1 MSTQRTIGEPL
12 QRFGFGL
19 LPRSAFALAAACA
32 SAVCIASPEVAVP
45 KVTPAQWKI
54 MQKEAFD
61 RSEAIFTRA
70 QKLPGLLAQY
80 QMMSDAYDADPKA
93 PFRII
98 FSQYLSWYQT
108 YVGDYT
114 GARRLYSIRQLPEKN
129 DAPSPLNNAGF
140 VQRPALDAIAELAHG
155 RQAVFFNEAHN
166 VPLTRTLTVELL
178 ERLRQDGFDYFAAE
192 TLYDT
197 DPGLQKRGYPTSE
210 SGFYV
215 EEPIYAEMIRTAIKL
230 GFTVVAYDASGNA
243 EGDARE
249 REQAKALYERVFKNN
264 PKARLV
270 VNAGYAHIQ
279 KDGKYLDG
287 KAMAYYF
294 RKASG
299 IEPLAVEQT
308 MMIEHDVPAHDHPY
322 YRALF
327 NPEQHPKAPVVY
339 VGKDGKPW
347 SLKPGWYDVSVFFP
361 PDTLFR
367 RRPTWLDLDGLRKP
381 YQISADPCA
390 KRFPC
395 LIEARYEKE
404 GDDAIPADR
413 ILLEA
418 GTRPSDKP
426 SDFNV
431 LYLRPGRYRLSA
443 RSIDNRVQNDTI
455 TVSERP

>member
-1 MSTQRTIGEPL
+1 MRRHVPHHRPTI
-12 QRFGFGL
+12 RRWL
-19 LPRSAFALAAACA
+19 LLAALCA
-32 SAVCIASPEVAVP
+32 GSTCLASPEVAVP
-45 KVTPAQWKI
+45 RVSPAQWKQ
-54 MQKEAFD
+54 MQKKAFD
-61 RSEAIFTRA
+61 KSETIFTRA
-70 QKLPGLLAQY
+70 QKLPGMLSQY
-80 QMMSDAYDADPKA
+80 QIMSDAYNADPTA

-108 YVGDYT
+108 YIGDYV

-129 DAPSPLNNAGF
+129 DAPSPLNNAQF

-166 VPLTRTLTVELL
+166 VPLTRTLTLELL
-178 ERLRQDGFDYFAAE
+178 ARLRQDGFNYFAAE

-197 DPGLQKRGYPTSE
+197 DKDLQKRGYPTSE

-215 EEPIYAEMIRTAIKL
+215 EEPIYAEMIRSALKL

-249 REQAKALYERVFKNN
+249 REQAKALYEQVFKRD

-270 VNAGYAHIQ
+270 VNAGYAHTQ
-279 KDGKYLDG
+279 KDGKYLNG
-287 KAMAYYF
+287 KSMAYYF

-299 IEPLAVEQT
+299 IEPMSVEQT
-308 MMIEHDVPAHDHPY
+308 MLIEHDVAEHDHPY

-327 NPEQHPKAPVVY
+327 HPEQHPQAPVVY

-361 PDTLFR
+361 PDKLLR
-367 RRPTWLDLDGLRKP
+367 GRPTWLDLDGLRKP
-381 YQISADPCA
+381 YQISADICA
-390 KRFPC
+390 KHYPC
-395 LIEARYEKE
+395 LVEARYANE

-413 ILLEA
+413 ILLQA
-418 GTRPSDKP
+418 GARPGDKP
-426 SDFNV
+426 SDFN
-431 LYLRPGRYRLSA
+431 LIYLRPGRYKLSA
-443 RSIDNRVQNDTI
+443 RDASDRAQHDTI
-455 TVSERP
+455 TVSGS

>member
-1 MSTQRTIGEPL
+1 MSTTR
-12 QRFGFGL
+12 
-19 LPRSAFALAAACA
+19 ALGMIAAAALLVA
-32 SAVCIASPEVAVP
+32 SATAS
-45 KVTPAQWKI
+45 AQLPSTWRAEQLEAMDASDAI
-54 MQKEAFD
+54 MQ
-61 RSEAIFTRA
+61 RVHM
-70 QKLPGLLAQY
+70 QHGLLAQY
-80 QMMSDAYDADPKA
+80 QVMRHAYAANGRPA
-93 PFRII
+93 FRAI

-108 YVGDYT
+108 YIGDYA

-129 DAPSPLNNAGF
+129 DAPSPLTDANF
-140 VQRPALDAIAELAHG
+140 TQRPALDAIAELAHG

-166 VPLTRTLTVELL
+166 VAVTRSLTVELL
-178 ERLRQDGFDYFAAE
+178 KRLREDGYDYFAAE

-197 DPGLQKRGYPTSE
+197 DKNLQKRGYPTSE

-215 EEPIYAEMIRTAIKL
+215 EEPIYAEMVRTALKL
-230 GFTVVAYDASGNA
+230 GFKVVAYDSSGNA

-249 REQAKALYERVFKNN
+249 REQAKALYEQVFKRD

-287 KAMAYYF
+287 KSMAYYF

-299 IEPLAVEQT
+299 IEPLCVEQT
-308 MMIEHDVPAHDHPY
+308 MLIEHDVAAHDHPY

-327 NPEQHPKAPVVY
+327 NTEKHPQTPVAY

-367 RRPTWLDLDGLRKP
+367 GRPTWLDLNGLRKP
-381 YQISADPCA
+381 YQISADICA
-390 KRFPC
+390 KNFPC
-395 LIEARYEKE
+395 LVEARYENE

-413 ILLEA
+413 ILLQA
-418 GTRPSDKP
+418 GMRPSDKP

-431 LYLRPGRYRLSA
+431 LYLRPGRYKLSG
-443 RSIDNRVQNDTI
+443 RGGDNRAQTDTI
-455 TVSERP
+455 TVSGS

>member
-1 MSTQRTIGEPL
+1 MPTHRPASKSP
-12 QRFGFGL
+12 RFPALSRCRVL
-19 LPRSAFALAAACA
+19 LFAALCTTGSAF
-32 SAVCIASPEVAVP
+32 ASPEVAVP
-45 KVTPAQWKI
+45 KVSPAQWKL
-54 MQKEAFD
+54 MQKQAFD
-61 RSEAIFTRA
+61 KSEAIFTRA
-70 QKLPGLLAQY
+70 QKLPGMLSQY
-80 QMMSDAYDADPKA
+80 QIMSNAYDSDPTA

-98 FSQYLSWYQT
+98 FSQYFSWYQT

-129 DAPSPLNNAGF
+129 DAPSPLNDANYE
-140 VQRPALDAIAELAHG
+140 QRAALDAIAELAHG

-166 VPLTRTLTVELL
+166 VAVTRSVTVELL
-178 ERLRQDGFDYFAAE
+178 KRLREDGYNYFAAE

-197 DPGLQKRGYPTSE
+197 DKDLQKRGYPTSE

-215 EEPIYAEMIRTAIKL
+215 EEPIYAEMIRTALKL

-249 REQAKALYERVFKNN
+249 REQAKSLYEQVFKRD

-270 VNAGYAHIQ
+270 VNAGYAHTQ

-287 KAMAYYF
+287 KSMAYYF

-299 IEPLAVEQT
+299 IEPLSVEQT
-308 MMIEHDVPAHDHPY
+308 MLIEHDVAAHDHPY

-327 NPEQHPKAPVVY
+327 DPEKHPQAPVVY

-361 PDTLFR
+361 PDILFR
-367 RRPTWLDLDGLRKP
+367 RRPTWLDLGGLRKP
-381 YQISADPCA
+381 YQISADLCA
-390 KRFPC
+390 KHFPC
-395 LIEARYEKE
+395 LIEARYENE

-413 ILLEA
+413 ILLTA
-418 GTRPSDKP
+418 GMRPSDKP

-431 LYLRPGRYRLSA
+431 LYLRPGRYKLSA
-443 RSIDNRVQNDTI
+443 RDGDNRAQTDTI
-455 TVSERP
+455 NVSGS